1 LFPDLSWSEVDVA
14 APAGPDIHAG
24 ELAADETF
32 TDRSRHVALFYQ
44 GPRQYLPA
52 LSSVVAAA
60 RKRGDALFIA
70 VPAHKVPLVRGML
83 GAGSANVTMADMTE
97 LGRNPARIIPALLTY
112 AGEHRGQRV
121 CCIAEPAW
129 PGRTAAELLE
139 AAKHEALVNLAF
151 QDSPVTI
158 ICPYDTEGL
167 PAAVIDDAV
176 STHPVFIE
184 NRQERASDRYLG
196 PDLPSRCTGALPR
209 PPADAEALGYRDD
222 LHPVRSFITSRAE
235 RAGLTPD
242 RIHDLV
248 LAISELAANTLYH
261 ADGGGT
267 VQVWQA
273 GEEII
278 CQVADAG
285 QITDPLARH
294 RLPPH
299 DLLNGHGLWL
309 VNKVC
314 DLVQAR
320 TGRTGTTTRLHM
332 RLNRP

>member
-83 GAGSANVTMADMTE
+83 RAGSANVTMADMTE

-184 NRQERASDRYLG
+184 NRQERASARYLG

-209 PPADAEALGYRDD
+209 PPADAEALATATTCIRCAASSPAGPNGPGLPRT
-222 LHPVRSFITSRAE
+222 VSTTWSSRSANSPLTRCITPAAAGRCRSGGPEKRSSARSPTRA
-235 RAGLTPD
+235 RSPI
-242 RIHDLV
+242 RWP
-248 LAISELAANTLYH
+248 
-261 ADGGGT
+261 GT
-267 VQVWQA
+267 
-273 GEEII
+273 GSPRMT
-278 CQVADAG
+278 C
-285 QITDPLARH
+285 
-294 RLPPH
+294 
-299 DLLNGHGLWL
+299 
-309 VNKVC
+309 
-314 DLVQAR
+314 
-320 TGRTGTTTRLHM
+320 
-332 RLNRP
+332 